1 MSQAIGDKAAIS
13 FAVGFYD
20 ALGADKGVEFAYKL
34 GCNAIQMQGITE
46 HLTPRL
52 LTKVSELPPP
62 QTITAGPYVERLP
75 IENNCYQK
83 LLNEGALLRITAPKK
98 MGKTWLVSR
107 VFEYLSSQRYRTA
120 RLSLK
125 EIDEQHLID
134 LGDLLY
140 YFCEEISQELSLPSR
155 VSEYWAERRGNKGK
169 CTSYFGK
176 YVLKDKE
183 SPLVLAIDDVDWLFS
198 YPSFKEFCSMLRNWH
213 ERPKTNRLWK
223 KLRLI
228 IVISTSEYIKLL
240 DDQSP
245 FNVGFKVKLTEFS
258 PDQIHF
264 FAQSYD
270 LETNA
275 IRLPQWID
283 LVGGHPYLLS
293 LIFSHLSMTTE
304 VNITEFFDVA
314 STNQG
319 IFNSYLR
326 QILNRLDSSLRSAL
340 KSVVSSTN
348 AVTLEDSTGHKLQS
362 MGLIRWEGNQALP
375 ACQLY
380 RKYFSNHL

>member
-1 MSQAIGDKAAIS
+1 
-13 FAVGFYD
+13 
-20 ALGADKGVEFAYKL
+20 
-34 GCNAIQMQGITE
+34 
-46 HLTPRL
+46 
-52 LTKVSELPPP
+52 
-62 QTITAGPYVERLP
+62 
-75 IENNCYQK
+75 
-83 LLNEGALLRITAPKK
+83 
-98 MGKTWLVSR
+98 
-107 VFEYLSSQRYRTA
+107 
-120 RLSLK
+120 
-125 EIDEQHLID
+125 
-134 LGDLLY
+134 
-140 YFCEEISQELSLPSR
+140 
-155 VSEYWAERRGNKGK
+155 
-169 CTSYFGK
+169 
-176 YVLKDKE
+176 
-183 SPLVLAIDDVDWLFS
+183 
-198 YPSFKEFCSMLRNWH
+198 MLRNWH